1 MTAIPASSIKVRG
14 RVLRAQKRR
23 ALENLYPA
31 LKKWSA
37 PKPAPLV
44 PAPVRYWCK
53 RIVLGRDSNGLPFS
67 LDDNSRFLHTHII
80 GVPGSGKSNAIAHG
94 VRQDILNGACVVVLD
109 PHGSHPVAFS
119 TRLYSGLRKT
129 V

>member
-14 RVLRAQKRR
+14 RALRAQKRR

-53 RIVLGRDSNGLPFS
+53 RIVLGRDSSGLPFS

-80 GVPGSGKSNAIAHG
+80 IGMCHSF
-94 VRQDILNGACVVVLD
+94 GARPAAGRCMGMARSRRR
-109 PHGSHPVAFS
+109 PRSS
-119 TRLYSGLRKT
+119 
-129 V
+129 